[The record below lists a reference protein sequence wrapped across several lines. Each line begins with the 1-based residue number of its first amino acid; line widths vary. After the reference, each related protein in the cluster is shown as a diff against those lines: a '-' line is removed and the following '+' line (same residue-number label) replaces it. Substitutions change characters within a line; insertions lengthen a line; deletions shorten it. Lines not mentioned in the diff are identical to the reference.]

1 MRGRCKMDCSTV
13 KTAAAR
19 ALMPAL
25 TAEEQRTLA
34 AALVRDAMAMFN
46 GKAGAT
52 LAITD
57 ASGACITARSKPLEV
72 IAFRMRQYRQCP
84 ALFRFFLWRHDGD
97 LFDRL
102 RAYYAVT
109 FPECMAV

>member
-1 MRGRCKMDCSTV
+1 MTMAAAT
-13 KTAAAR
+13 TTAAR

-25 TAEEQRTLA
+25 TVEEQQTLA

-46 GKAGAT
+46 GKAGQT

-57 ASGACITARSKPLEV
+57 ASGARINARSKPLEV
-72 IAFRMRQYRQCP
+72 IAFRMRQYKQCP

-97 LFDRL
+97 LFDKL
-102 RAYYAVT
+102 RAYYDAT
-109 FPECMAV
+109 FPECMEV

>member
-1 MRGRCKMDCSTV
+1 MAT
-13 KTAAAR
+13 TATADKR
-19 ALMPAL
+19 NMPTIAV
-25 TAEEQRTLA
+25 EEQHELA
-34 AALVRDAMAMFN
+34 SALVRDAMQMFN

-72 IAFRMRQYRQCP
+72 VAFRMRQYKQCP
-84 ALFRFFLWRHDGD
+84 ALFRFFLSRHEGE

-102 RAYYAVT
+102 RSYYAVT
-109 FPECMAV
+109 FPECVEVEL